1 MIDIIVITEKFIDP
15 LNDWV
20 CLWLACPRRSDSGK
34 WREMGGEEIKN
45 VREGEEEKERTRS
58 FSPHPPR
65 CAVTTIWTPA
75 KRQQQLLKFVSSSFL
90 SLFFCLF
97 FYSSAEPVCTEI
109 VLLHAENFRPCSLA
123 KPDDFRAGTKS
134 DPAVAWTA
142 TAQNWKKSF
151 THMEHRSEAV
161 GREGLVLLIPMLTSE
176 YLPPSQW
183 VPVLAPNYFP
193 LRSEYQFTLVWHRTY
208 PICDAP
214 TSRSAWHSFA
224 LLQKSRQRNHRCCVW
239 TEALS
244 GMVSRFCRVGWF
256 SRALAFRL
264 LYYPWGKM
272 GTTCSLSVNI
282 ALAHT
287 SAQFWLCQK
296 VNIL

>member
-1 MIDIIVITEKFIDP
+1 MNSNGTELEKVVHTHGTSF
-15 LNDWV
+15 WGG
-20 CLWLACPRRSDSGK
+20 WPRGFGSRNPNAHSWIFTSVSVGPSSRSYLFSDT
-34 WREMGGEEIKN
+34 
-45 VREGEEEKERTRS
+45 VR
-58 FSPHPPR
+58 
-65 CAVTTIWTPA
+65 I
-75 KRQQQLLKFVSSSFL
+75 L
-90 SLFFCLF
+90 
-97 FYSSAEPVCTEI
+97 
-109 VLLHAENFRPCSLA
+109 
-123 KPDDFRAGTKS
+123 
-134 DPAVAWTA
+134 
-142 TAQNWKKSF
+142 
-151 THMEHRSEAV
+151 
-161 GREGLVLLIPMLTSE
+161 
-176 YLPPSQW
+176 
-183 VPVLAPNYFP
+183 
-193 LRSEYQFTLVWHRTY
+193 FTLVWHRTY

-224 LLQKSRQRNHRCCVW
+224 LLQKSRRRNHRCCGW

-244 GMVSRFCRVGWF
+244 GMVSRFSRVGWF

>member
-58 FSPHPPR
+58 FSPRPPR
-65 CAVTTIWTPA
+65 GAVTTIWTPA

-90 SLFFCLF
+90 SLFFRLF

-109 VLLHAENFRPCSLA
+109 VLLHAENFRPCSLT

-134 DPAVAWTA
+134 DPGVAWTA

-224 LLQKSRQRNHRCCVW
+224 VTEIAPEKSPLLCVNRSPIRYSVSLFPRGVIF
-239 TEALS
+239 TRDRVSLAL
-244 GMVSRFCRVGWF
+244 
-256 SRALAFRL
+256 L
-264 LYYPWGKM
+264 
-272 GTTCSLSVNI
+272 SLRKNGDY
-282 ALAHT
+282 L
-287 SAQFWLCQK
+287 
-296 VNIL
+296 